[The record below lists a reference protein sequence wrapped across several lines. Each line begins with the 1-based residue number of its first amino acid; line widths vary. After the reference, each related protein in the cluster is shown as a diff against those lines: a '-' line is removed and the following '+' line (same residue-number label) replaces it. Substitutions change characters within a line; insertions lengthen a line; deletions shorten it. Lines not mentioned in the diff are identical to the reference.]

1 MLKQSLSQKLLQKLS
16 PQQIQFIKLLEL
28 NTLNFEQKVE
38 EELIEN
44 PALENGKDEATSD
57 SNEEH
62 DYDEDFGDV
71 ENYESSKEESIDISD
86 YLNDDD
92 GGIRLNDQYSGD
104 DEEKEFIPINAAISF
119 RDRLLEGVKQNLQ
132 TDHEYILADQIIG
145 TIEDD
150 GYLRRPIRSIV
161 NDLLFSANIRT
172 SEEELEK
179 VLVKIQDLE
188 PPGIG
193 ARSLQECL
201 LLQIRNKAKHKNTA
215 ITKLSESIIEH
226 HMEDFSKKHYA
237 RLMKKLDVT
246 EDFLKEAITF
256 ISKLN
261 PKPAGGSAGG
271 RQTDYI
277 ISDFIVKESSGELE
291 VELNNR
297 NTPVLKVSA
306 DYMETLKGYEKS
318 KKPDKST
325 KDAVQF
331 IKQKLDSAKWFVDSV
346 KQRQNTLLV
355 TMRCIVEI
363 QKDYFM
369 SGDETQLR
377 PMILK
382 DIAEKVH
389 LDVSTISRVASS
401 KYVETDF
408 GIFLL
413 KHFFS
418 EGIVTSSGA
427 EVSNKEVKKIL
438 NDAIDSEN
446 KQKPLTDGRLQEL
459 LKVKGYAIARRTVAK
474 YREQLNIPVARLRK
488 ELK

>member
-44 PALENGKDEATSD
+44 PALENGKDEASESNDEFEYGDEFSD
-57 SNEEH
+57 TESFESTK
-62 DYDEDFGDV
+62 ED
-71 ENYESSKEESIDISD
+71 SIDVSD
-86 YLNDDD
+86 YLSDDD
-92 GGIRLNDQYSGD
+92 GGIRLNDQYGGD
-104 DEEKEFIPINAAISF
+104 DDDNDFIPINAAISF
-119 RDRLLEGVKQNLQ
+119 RDRLLESVKQSLQ
-132 TDHEYILADQIIG
+132 TEHEYLLADQIIG

-150 GYLRRPIRSIV
+150 GYLRRPLRSIV
-161 NDLLFSANIRT
+161 NDLLFSSNIRT
-172 SEEELEK
+172 SEEELEA
-179 VLVKIQDLE
+179 VLIKIQDLE

-201 LLQIRNKAKHKNTA
+201 LLQIKSKAKYKNTA
-215 ITKLSESIIEH
+215 ITKLSESIIEN

-237 RLMKKLDVT
+237 RLLKKLDVT
-246 EDFLKEAITF
+246 EDFLKEAVTF

-261 PKPAGGSAGG
+261 PKPAGSAGG
-271 RQTDYI
+271 GSRTDYI
-277 ISDFIVKESSGELE
+277 IPDFIVKEQYGELQ
-291 VELNNR
+291 VEINNR

-355 TMRCIVEI
+355 TMRCIVQI
-363 QKDYFM
+363 QNKYFL
-369 SGDETQLR
+369 SGDETHLR

-382 DIAEKVH
+382 DIAEKVN

-418 EGIVTSSGA
+418 EGIVTSSGE

-438 NDAIDSEN
+438 SNAIDAED

-459 LKVKGYAIARRTVAK
+459 LKEKGYNIARRTVAK

>member
-44 PALENGKDEATSD
+44 PALEDNKDEAAS
-57 SNEEH
+57 
-62 DYDEDFGDV
+62 
-71 ENYESSKEESIDISD
+71 ESSDDPDFSDDYNEMESFESTKEDSIDVSD
-86 YLNDDD
+86 YLSDDD
-92 GGIRLNDQYSGD
+92 GGIRLNDQYGG
-104 DEEKEFIPINAAISF
+104 DEEEKDFIPINASISF
-119 RDRLLEGVKQNLQ
+119 RDRLLDSIKQNLQ
-132 TDHEYILADQIIG
+132 NDQEYVLAQQLIG

-150 GYLRRPIRSIV
+150 GYLRRPLRSIV
-161 NDLLFSANIRT
+161 NDMLFSANIRT
-172 SEEELEK
+172 TEEDLEK
-179 VLVKIQDLE
+179 VLIKIQDLE

-193 ARSLQECL
+193 ARTLQECL
-201 LLQIRNKAKHKNTA
+201 LLQIKHRSKTKNTA
-215 ITKLSESIIEH
+215 ITKLAADIVEN
-226 HMEDFSKKHYA
+226 HMEDFSKKHYQ
-237 RLMKKLDVT
+237 RLLKKLDVT

-261 PKPAGGSAGG
+261 PKPAGSASGGS
-271 RQTDYI
+271 QTDYI
-277 ISDFIVKESSGELE
+277 IPDFIVKESYGELV

-306 DYMETLKGYEKS
+306 DFMETLKGYEKA
-318 KKPDKST
+318 KTPDKGT

-355 TMRCIVEI
+355 TMRCMVEL
-363 QKDYFM
+363 QKDYFL
-369 SGDETQLR
+369 SGDETQMR

-418 EGIVTSSGA
+418 EGIITSSGA

-438 NDAIDSEN
+438 SKAIDAEN
-446 KQKPLTDGRLQEL
+446 KQKPVTDGRLQEL
-459 LKVKGYAIARRTVAK
+459 LKAKGYNIARRTVAK

>member
-57 SNEEH
+57 ANEEH

-71 ENYESSKEESIDISD
+71 DNYESSKEESIDVSD

-119 RDRLLEGVKQNLQ
+119 RDRLLESVKQNLQ
-132 TDHEYILADQIIG
+132 TEHEYILADQIIG

-150 GYLRRPIRSIV
+150 GYLRRPLRSIV

-172 SEEELEK
+172 TEEELEK
-179 VLVKIQDLE
+179 VLIKIQDLE

-201 LLQIRNKAKHKNTA
+201 LLQIQNKAKYKNTA
-215 ITKLSESIIEH
+215 ITKLSASIIEN

-261 PKPAGGSAGG
+261 PKPAGGAAGG

-277 ISDFIVKESSGELE
+277 IPDFIVKESYGELE

-363 QKDYFM
+363 QKDYFL

-427 EVSNKEVKKIL
+427 EVSNKEVKK
-438 NDAIDSEN
+438 
-446 KQKPLTDGRLQEL
+446 
-459 LKVKGYAIARRTVAK
+459 
-474 YREQLNIPVARLRK
+474 NI
-488 ELK
+488 E